1 MNASAA
7 TILDMARQGNVAAM
21 GEAEDWMPKLEV
33 NELIS
38 LVVSVWEK
46 KEHRQEAAARAAK
59 QLAQEYKKPMEVYLN
74 AFGVFAVKTGLE
86 QQEKLYFSK
95 EGTEELARKI
105 VEVAK
110 ILEKTVSDYC
120 HGKIREEDFISS
132 LNQSGVGE
140 IRDSFLRAAGID
152 PDEIKEQIQGAL
164 GEKATGVSALLVS
177 FYASAAAYKIL
188 KESLQDA
195 SLMRE
200 NRLRI
205 EEECARSVSQ
215 MRAYREKMNAAV
227 SDCLYIHAETF
238 NAGIAAM
245 DRAILDGDAQGFIR
259 GNVMIQEILNY
270 HVQFR
275 NQNEFDALMD
285 GDAAF
290 VL

>member
-7 TILDMARQGNVAAM
+7 TILDMARQGNVEAM
-21 GEAEDWMPKLEV
+21 GKAEKWMPKLEV

-38 LVVSVWEK
+38 LVVSVWEE
-46 KEHRQEAAARAAK
+46 KEHRQEAAAREAK
-59 QLAQEYKKPMEVYLN
+59 QLAQKYKKPMEVYLN

-86 QQEKLYFSK
+86 QQEELDFSK

-110 ILEKTVSDYC
+110 TLEKTVSDYC
-120 HGKIREEDFISS
+120 HGKIREEDFISR
-132 LNQSGVGE
+132 LNQSGTGE

-152 PDEIKEQIQGAL
+152 PAEIKEQIQSVL
-164 GEKATGVSALLVS
+164 GEKATAVSALLVS

-195 SLMRE
+195 ALMRE

-205 EEECARSVSQ
+205 EEECARSVAQ

-227 SDCLYIHAETF
+227 SDCLYVQGETF

>member
-7 TILDMARQGNVAAM
+7 TIFDMARQGNVAAM

-38 LVVSVWEK
+38 LVVSVWEE

-59 QLAQEYKKPMEVYLN
+59 QLAQKYKKPMEVYLN

-86 QQEKLYFSK
+86 QQEKLDFSK
-95 EGTEELARKI
+95 ERTEELARKI

-110 ILEKTVSDYC
+110 TLEKTVSDYC

-152 PDEIKEQIQGAL
+152 PAEIKEQIQGSL

-195 SLMRE
+195 TLMRE

-205 EEECARSVSQ
+205 EEECARSVAQ
-215 MRAYREKMNAAV
+215 MRAYREKMDAAV

-245 DRAILDGDAQGFIR
+245 DQAILDGDAQGFIR

>member
-7 TILDMARQGNVAAM
+7 TILDTARQGNAAAM
-21 GEAEDWMPKLEV
+21 GEAKEWMPKLEV

-38 LVVSVWEK
+38 LVVSVWEE
-46 KEHRQEAAARAAK
+46 KEHRQEAAARGAK
-59 QLAQEYKKPMEVYLN
+59 QLAQKYKKPMEVYLN

-86 QQEKLYFSK
+86 QQEELDFSK
-95 EGTEELARKI
+95 EGTDKLARKI

-110 ILEKTVSDYC
+110 TLEKTVSDYC
-120 HGKIREEDFISS
+120 HGKIREEDFISR

-152 PDEIKEQIQGAL
+152 PAEIEKQIQSVL
-164 GEKATGVSALLVS
+164 GEKATAVSALLVS

-188 KESLQDA
+188 KASLQDA
-195 SLMRE
+195 ALMRE

-205 EEECARSVSQ
+205 EEECARSVAQ

-227 SDCLYIHAETF
+227 SDCLYIHGETF

-275 NQNEFDALMD
+275 DQNEFDALMD
-285 GDAAF
+285 GDTAF

>member
-7 TILDMARQGNVAAM
+7 TILEMVRQGNAAAT
-21 GEAEDWMPKLEV
+21 GEAEKNMPKLEV

-38 LVVSVWEK
+38 LVVSVWEE
-46 KEHRQEAAARAAK
+46 KEHRQEAAVRAAK
-59 QLAQEYKKPMEVYLN
+59 QLAQKYKKPMEVYLN

-86 QQEKLYFSK
+86 QQEELDFSK

-110 ILEKTVSDYC
+110 TLEKTVSDYC
-120 HGKIREEDFISS
+120 HGKIREEDFISR

-152 PDEIKEQIQGAL
+152 PAEIKEQIQGAL

-188 KESLQDA
+188 KASLQDA
-195 SLMRE
+195 ALMRE

-205 EEECARSVSQ
+205 EEECARSVAQ

-245 DRAILDGDAQGFIR
+245 DRAILDGDAQGFIH
-259 GNVMIQEILNY
+259 GNVTIQEILNY

>member
-7 TILDMARQGNVAAM
+7 TILEMARQGNAAAT
-21 GEAEDWMPKLEV
+21 GEAEKYMPKLEV

-38 LVVSVWEK
+38 LVVSVWEE
-46 KEHRQEAAARAAK
+46 KEHRQEAAAREAK
-59 QLAQEYKKPMEVYLN
+59 QLAQKYKKPMEVYLN

-86 QQEKLYFSK
+86 QQEELDFSK

-110 ILEKTVSDYC
+110 TLEKTVSDYC
-120 HGKIREEDFISS
+120 HGKIREEDFISR

-152 PDEIKEQIQGAL
+152 PAEIKEQIQGAL

-188 KESLQDA
+188 KASLQDA
-195 SLMRE
+195 ALMRE

-205 EEECARSVSQ
+205 EEECARSVAQ

-259 GNVMIQEILNY
+259 GNVTIQEILNY

>member
-1 MNASAA
+1 MNANAA
-7 TILDMARQGNVAAM
+7 TILDMARQGNAAAM
-21 GEAEDWMPKLEV
+21 GKAEKWMPKLEV

-38 LVVSVWEK
+38 LVVSVWEE

-59 QLAQEYKKPMEVYLN
+59 QLAQKYKKPMEVYLN

-86 QQEKLYFSK
+86 QQEELDFSK
-95 EGTEELARKI
+95 ERTDKLARKI

-110 ILEKTVSDYC
+110 TLEKTVSDYC
-120 HGKIREEDFISS
+120 HGKIREEDFISR
-132 LNQSGVGE
+132 LNQSGIGE

-152 PDEIKEQIQGAL
+152 PAEIKEQIQGAL
-164 GEKATGVSALLVS
+164 GEKATAVSALLVS

-195 SLMRE
+195 ALMRE

-205 EEECARSVSQ
+205 EEECARSVAQ

-227 SDCLYIHAETF
+227 SDCLYVHGEMF

-259 GNVMIQEILNY
+259 GNVMIQEMLNY

>member
-1 MNASAA
+1 
-7 TILDMARQGNVAAM
+7 MARQGNAAAM

-38 LVVSVWEK
+38 LVVSVWEE

-59 QLAQEYKKPMEVYLN
+59 QLAQKYKKPMEVYLN

-86 QQEKLYFSK
+86 QQEELDFSK

-110 ILEKTVSDYC
+110 TLEKTVSDYC
-120 HGKIREEDFISS
+120 HGKIREEDFISG

-152 PDEIKEQIQGAL
+152 PAEIKEQIQGAL

-195 SLMRE
+195 TLMRE

-205 EEECARSVSQ
+205 EEECARSVAQ

-227 SDCLYIHAETF
+227 SDCLYIHAKTF

-245 DRAILDGDAQGFIR
+245 DGAILDGDAQGFIR

>member
-1 MNASAA
+1 
-7 TILDMARQGNVAAM
+7 
-21 GEAEDWMPKLEV
+21 MPKLEV

-38 LVVSVWEK
+38 LVVSVWEE
-46 KEHRQEAAARAAK
+46 KEHRQEAAARAAR
-59 QLAQEYKKPMEVYLN
+59 QLAQKYKKPMEVYLN

-86 QQEKLYFSK
+86 RQEELDFSK

-110 ILEKTVSDYC
+110 TLGKTVSDYC
-120 HGKIREEDFISS
+120 HGKIREEDFISG

-152 PDEIKEQIQGAL
+152 PAEIKEQIQGAL

-195 SLMRE
+195 TLMRE

-205 EEECARSVSQ
+205 EEECARSVAQ

-227 SDCLYIHAETF
+227 SDCLSIHAETF

-245 DRAILDGDAQGFIR
+245 DQAILDGDAQGFIR

>member
-7 TILDMARQGNVAAM
+7 TILEMVRQGNAAAT
-21 GEAEDWMPKLEV
+21 GEAEKNMPKLEV

-38 LVVSVWEK
+38 LVVSVWEE

-59 QLAQEYKKPMEVYLN
+59 QLAQKYKKPMEVYLN

-86 QQEKLYFSK
+86 QQEELDFSK

-110 ILEKTVSDYC
+110 TLEKTVSDYC
-120 HGKIREEDFISS
+120 YGKIREEDFISR

-164 GEKATGVSALLVS
+164 GEKATGVGALLVS

-188 KESLQDA
+188 KASLQDA
-195 SLMRE
+195 ALMRE

-205 EEECARSVSQ
+205 EEECARSVAQ

-275 NQNEFDALMD
+275 DQNEFDALMD

>member
-1 MNASAA
+1 MNVSAA
-7 TILDMARQGNVAAM
+7 TIFDMARQGNAAAM

-38 LVVSVWEK
+38 LVVSVWEE

-59 QLAQEYKKPMEVYLN
+59 QLAQKYKKPMEVYLN

-86 QQEKLYFSK
+86 QQEKLDFSK

-110 ILEKTVSDYC
+110 TLEKTVSDYC
-120 HGKIREEDFISS
+120 HGKIREEDFISR

-152 PDEIKEQIQGAL
+152 PAEIKEQIQGAL

-188 KESLQDA
+188 KESLQNA
-195 SLMRE
+195 TLMRE

-205 EEECARSVSQ
+205 EEECARSVAQ

>member
-7 TILDMARQGNVAAM
+7 TILEMVRQGNAAAT
-21 GEAEDWMPKLEV
+21 GEAEKNMPKLEV

-38 LVVSVWEK
+38 LVVSVWEE
-46 KEHRQEAAARAAK
+46 KEHRQEAAVRAAK
-59 QLAQEYKKPMEVYLN
+59 QLAQKYKKPMEVYLN

-86 QQEKLYFSK
+86 QQEELDFSK

-110 ILEKTVSDYC
+110 TLEKTVSDYC
-120 HGKIREEDFISS
+120 HGKIREEDFISR

-152 PDEIKEQIQGAL
+152 PAEIKEQIQGAL

-188 KESLQDA
+188 KASLQDA
-195 SLMRE
+195 ALMRE

-205 EEECARSVSQ
+205 EEECARSVAQ
-215 MRAYREKMNAAV
+215 MRAYRGKMNAAV

-245 DRAILDGDAQGFIR
+245 DRAILDGDAQGFIH
-259 GNVMIQEILNY
+259 GNVTIQEILNY

>member
-7 TILDMARQGNVAAM
+7 TIFDMARQGHAAAK

-38 LVVSVWEK
+38 LVVSVWEE

-59 QLAQEYKKPMEVYLN
+59 QLAQKYKKPMEIYLN

-86 QQEKLYFSK
+86 QQEELDFSK

-110 ILEKTVSDYC
+110 TLEKTVSDYC
-120 HGKIREEDFISS
+120 HGKIREEDFISG

-152 PDEIKEQIQGAL
+152 PAEIKEQIQGAL

-195 SLMRE
+195 TLMRE

-205 EEECARSVSQ
+205 EEECARSVAQ

-245 DRAILDGDAQGFIR
+245 DGAILDGDAQGFIR

>member
-1 MNASAA
+1 MNVSAA
-7 TILDMARQGNVAAM
+7 TIFDMARQGNAAAM

-38 LVVSVWEK
+38 LVVSVWEE

-59 QLAQEYKKPMEVYLN
+59 QLAQKYKKPMEVYLN

-86 QQEKLYFSK
+86 QQEKLDFSK

-110 ILEKTVSDYC
+110 TLEKTVSDYC
-120 HGKIREEDFISS
+120 HGKIREEDFISR

-152 PDEIKEQIQGAL
+152 PAEIKEQIQDAL

-188 KESLQDA
+188 KESLRDA
-195 SLMRE
+195 TLMRE

-205 EEECARSVSQ
+205 EEECTRSVAQ

>member
-7 TILDMARQGNVAAM
+7 TILDMARQGNAVAT
-21 GEAEDWMPKLEV
+21 GEAEKCMPKLEV

-38 LVVSVWEK
+38 LVVSVWEE

-59 QLAQEYKKPMEVYLN
+59 QLAQKYKKPMEVYLN

-86 QQEKLYFSK
+86 QQEELDFSK

-110 ILEKTVSDYC
+110 TLEKTVSDYC
-120 HGKIREEDFISS
+120 HGKIREEDFISR

-152 PDEIKEQIQGAL
+152 PAEIKEQIQGAL

-195 SLMRE
+195 ALMRE

-205 EEECARSVSQ
+205 EEECARSVAQ

-227 SDCLYIHAETF
+227 SDCLYIHGETF

>member
-1 MNASAA
+1 MLFRSERFMNASAA
-7 TILDMARQGNVAAM
+7 TIFDMARQGNAAAM
-21 GEAEDWMPKLEV
+21 GEAKDWMPKLEV

-38 LVVSVWEK
+38 LVVSVWEE

-59 QLAQEYKKPMEVYLN
+59 QLAQKYKKPMEVYLN

-86 QQEKLYFSK
+86 QQEELDFSK

-110 ILEKTVSDYC
+110 TLGKTVSDYC

-152 PDEIKEQIQGAL
+152 PAEIKVQIQGAL
-164 GEKATGVSALLVS
+164 GDKATGVSALLVS

-195 SLMRE
+195 TLMRE

-205 EEECARSVSQ
+205 EEECARSVAQ
-215 MRAYREKMNAAV
+215 MRAYREKMNA
-227 SDCLYIHAETF
+227 
-238 NAGIAAM
+238 
-245 DRAILDGDAQGFIR
+245 DRKS
-259 GNVMIQEILNY
+259 V
-270 HVQFR
+270 V
-275 NQNEFDALMD
+275 
-285 GDAAF
+285 
-290 VL
+290 

>member
-7 TILDMARQGNVAAM
+7 TILEMVRQGNAAAT
-21 GEAEDWMPKLEV
+21 GEAEKNMPKLEV

-38 LVVSVWEK
+38 LVVSVWEE
-46 KEHRQEAAARAAK
+46 KEHRQEAAVRAAK
-59 QLAQEYKKPMEVYLN
+59 QLAQKYKKPMEVYLN

-86 QQEKLYFSK
+86 HQGELDFSK

-195 SLMRE
+195 TLMRE

-205 EEECARSVSQ
+205 EEECARSVAQ

-227 SDCLYIHAETF
+227 SDCLYIRAETF